1 MEQIWG
7 WIKENITAFWAGFFS
22 GGVPVA
28 INLLHV
34 PSMLGVVGDILKG
47 STVLIFSTCSG
58 LLLVAATDLY
68 KHYLKNRMIRL
79 IDKAHTLLM
88 SKLFKNG
95 KSRQKQRRQKND
107 DKAA

>member
-1 MEQIWG
+1 MAMDQIWG

-47 STVLIFSTCSG
+47 GVVLIFSTASG
-58 LLLVAATDLY
+58 LFLVAATDLY
-68 KHYLKNRMIRL
+68 KHYFKDRMIKF
-79 IDKAHTLLM
+79 IDKTHKLLM
-88 SKLFKNG
+88 SKFFKNE
-95 KSRQKQRRQKND
+95 KSKEGPKKD
-107 DKAA
+107 DKVA